1 MVAILVEQSKET
13 SAILVDQNNPRELN
27 SIFTQIIRFVS
38 RPLVKWVK
46 IVSSGGLNLL
56 AYPLCRLE
64 TSQRSLMA
72 AQDEHKALSDLNEML
87 RRHNDNLKSQHD
99 W

>member
-1 MVAILVEQSKET
+1 MAAILVDQSKEK
-13 SAILVDQNNPRELN
+13 SAILVDQNNPQELN
-27 SIFTQIIRFVS
+27 YSFTQIIPFVS

-46 IVSSGGLNLL
+46 TVYSGGFNLL
-56 AYPLCRLE
+56 AYSLCRLE